1 MHKYSGGSN
10 TTSAAYVASVLLT
23 AERLGVERALL
34 CADAGLTPADV
45 QDPLQRVPLAVLNR
59 LMEQA
64 SVRTG
69 LDHFGLLCG
78 QSIRT
83 AHFGGLGLAAMTS
96 GRLRDAI
103 GMIGPLGRLVFDHDA
118 SRTDMAV
125 EDHRCSLADV
135 PLPGCAYPLGP
146 QLVDAMT
153 AGWVAFG
160 RWMTGRSDPM
170 LAVQLHRPAVV
181 DTHPYQAFFGCTPQ
195 YAQPRSAI
203 VFDAALL
210 DTPLLEADSDMH
222 QAVLTQARA
231 QLDRALAP
239 WSLVARVRAVLAEQL
254 PWGAPRLPA
263 LCAALQVSPRSLQ
276 RQLAQQGQGYAQVL
290 DAVRRERTEH
300 LLRHTDDSMLAVAMQ
315 VGYSEAAS
323 FSHAFR
329 AWFGC
334 SPQQYRQRVR
344 SQAPGVP
351 GQGADR
357 LL

>member
-1 MHKYSGGSN
+1 MHKDGGSN

-23 AERLGVERALL
+23 AERLGVARTLL
-34 CADAGLTPADV
+34 CADAGLAPSAV
-45 QDPLQRVPLAVLNR
+45 QDPLQRVPLTVLNR

-64 SVRTG
+64 SLHTG
-69 LDHFGLLCG
+69 VAHFGLLCG

-83 AHFGGLGLAAMTS
+83 AHYGGLGLAAMTS

-103 GMIGPLGRLVFDHDA
+103 AMIGPLGRMVFDHDA
-118 SRTDMAV
+118 SRTEVIV
-125 EDHRCSLADV
+125 EGKRCSLADV
-135 PLPGCAYPLGP
+135 PLSGRTYPLGP

-160 RWMTGRSDPM
+160 RWMTGRTDPM
-170 LAVQLHRPAVV
+170 QAVQLHRPAVC
-181 DTHPYQAFFGCTPQ
+181 DMQPYQAFFGCTPQ
-195 YAQPRSAI
+195 CGAPRSAI

-222 QAVLTQARA
+222 QAVLSQARA

-239 WSLVARVRAVLAEQL
+239 WSLVARVRAVLADQL
-254 PWGAPRLPA
+254 PWGPPRLSA
-263 LCAALQVSPRSLQ
+263 LCATLQVSPRSLQ
-276 RQLAQQGQGYAQVL
+276 RQLAQQGQSYAQVL
-290 DAVRRERTEH
+290 DAVRRERAEH

-315 VGYSEAAS
+315 VGYGEAAS

-334 SPQQYRQRVR
+334 SPQQYRQHLR
-344 SQAPGVP
+344 SPQPGPQA
-351 GQGADR
+351 
-357 LL
+357 